1 MHISNYTITLRLS
14 NCSYPYFSRKKKKI
28 GLKILGN
35 LHPRIL
41 SNQTEQV
48 HHLKKKEKKKK
59 KKKKKKKTKKK
70 NLWNELEKVKSG
82 TRKQHLGREN
92 LFIG

>member
-1 MHISNYTITLRLS
+1 MLD
-14 NCSYPYFSRKKKKI
+14 
-28 GLKILGN
+28 N
-35 LHPRIL
+35 LYPRIL

-48 HHLKKKEKKKK
+48 HHLKKK
-59 KKKKKKKTKKK
+59 KKK
-70 NLWNELEKVKSG
+70 NLWNERERVKSG